1 MLVSDKTY
9 PGKIRNILLIQLGD
23 IGDVVWATPTFRAV
37 KKAYPSAN
45 ISVLL
50 REGFGSLLEADP
62 HIHKIFEVNQYKGN
76 LLKKAK
82 KQIEFIRGLR
92 AEHFDLVFDLR
103 SDDRRDLYGSSVRR
117 SDQGPP
123 CFIAGSHGVNFF
135 FTHLAVPL
143 PTQKKNLWRCRTVTP
158 GCE

>member
-1 MLVSDKTY
+1 MIVKNNKKLERKFKS
-9 PGKIRNILLIQLGD
+9 ILIIQLGD

-37 KKAYPSAN
+37 KETYPRAN
-45 ISVLL
+45 VSVLF
-50 REGFGSLLEADP
+50 RGGFGSLLEADP

-103 SDDRRDLYGSSVRR
+103 SDDRGAYMALLSGAHIR
-117 SDQGPP
+117 PP
-123 CFIAGSHGVNFF
+123 CFIVVLNGVIFSLHTSLF
-135 FTHLAVPL
+135 RYL
-143 PTQKKNLWRCRTVTP
+143 PKKEFMAPRSNLFLL
-158 GCE
+158 